1 MEHRNKIKYTKT
13 AINTQLSTRKSE
25 ECKADLQI
33 YDEQLKEISLKD
45 IPKASLT
52 YKGAFPYLV
61 EALSELCTV
70 EDNIFRY
77 LSRFEQCYYFDSGR
91 SAIKHL
97 VAQMKHF
104 NKVLLPEFICESVSN
119 CFNEFSLT
127 YYKLKEED
135 FSVDIDDLK
144 RLSIDNHTIIFLM
157 HYFGGIQKNS
167 ILTEM
172 RSIANDKGAIIIEDT
187 THSIFSQAQT
197 IGDYMVCSIRKWFPI
212 PGGGV
217 LYYNRNKCGI
227 VKTSYPRSVDNS
239 RGYGMILKDLF
250 LTTGF
255 DCNEKYRQVFTAC
268 EEHLDS
274 QKDIYEI
281 SDFSRFIASCVSIGR
296 LIERRKNNYEMLLN
310 ALKNGGVNPAIKIDK
325 HDTPLVYPL
334 RVKNRDSLRSFL
346 MSKKVYCAVHWPFDD
361 NHKPEYRAFA
371 KKNADELISL
381 PIDQRYDE
389 AHIKYLVDTLNQ
401 FGGDLLY

>member
-1 MEHRNKIKYTKT
+1 MELGSEYN
-13 AINTQLSTRKSE
+13 LSL
-25 ECKADLQI
+25 CDLSMV
-33 YDEQLKEISLKD
+33 D
-45 IPKASLT
+45 
-52 YKGAFPYLV
+52 
-61 EALSELCTV
+61 
-70 EDNIFRY
+70 DNIFSY
-77 LSRFEQCYYFDSGR
+77 LSDFEQCYYFDSGR

-97 VAQMKHF
+97 AAQMKHF

-119 CFNEFSLT
+119 CFNESSLS
-127 YYKLKEED
+127 YYKLKED
-135 FSVDIDDLK
+135 LSIDIDDLK
-144 RLSIDNHTIIFLM
+144 SFSIDNHTIIFLM

-167 ILTEM
+167 ILTEI
-172 RSIANDKGAIIIEDT
+172 RSLANDKGAIIIEDT

-197 IGDYMVCSIRKWFPI
+197 IGDYMVCSIRKWLPI
-212 PGGGV
+212 PGGGA

-227 VKTSYPRSVDNS
+227 VKTSYPQSVDNS

-255 DCNEKYRQVFTAC
+255 DCNEKYRQVFAAC

-274 QKDIYEI
+274 QIDIYEI
-281 SDFSRFIASCVSIGR
+281 SDFSRFIASCVSIGK
-296 LIERRKNNYEMLLN
+296 LIERRKKNYEILLN
-310 ALKNGGVNPAIKIDK
+310 ALKNEGVNPAIKIDE

-346 MSKKVYCAVHWPFDD
+346 MSKKIYCAVHWPFDD
-361 NHKPEYRAFA
+361 NHKPEQRAFA

-389 AHIKYLVDTLNQ
+389 AHIEYLVNILNQ
-401 FGGDLLY
+401 FGGGLLY